1 MVKMFLFALMTVFAI
16 LGLCE
21 VLHGLWM
28 LLISPKIIP
37 KTFSVVWLYDEND
50 PVRQLHFA
58 GNLFS
63 WCNRADRDYKIAV
76 YTGKSNELFEEC
88 KQIASGYDIIFTT
101 ADELVHIMDSIT
113 LKN

>member
-28 LLISPKIIP
+28 LLISPKFIP
-37 KTFSVVWLYDEND
+37 KTFSLVWLYDEND
-50 PVRQLHFA
+50 PVRQLHYA

-63 WCNRADRDYKIAV
+63 WCNRADKDYKIAV
-76 YTGKSNELFEEC
+76 YAGESEELFKEC
-88 KQIASGYDIIFTT
+88 MKIASGYDMIFTT
-101 ADELVHIMDSIT
+101 KDELVHIMDVIKT
-113 LKN
+113 RN